1 MGFLHRLTAVGN
13 TDVALDH
20 VASLVKEEDHIT
32 GFSLCTAH
40 HYTVN
45 PRVQLWNFGEQARA
59 FASARKTLCVNGF

>member
-1 MGFLHRLTAVGN
+1 MGFLHRLTAIGN
-13 TDVALDH
+13 ADVALDH

-32 GFSLCTAH
+32 GFSFCAAH

-59 FASARKTLCVNGF
+59 FASARKTLCVNGL